1 MFEQEEVFS
10 FEATSPLTFDD
21 FKKKSLYVLLNSI
34 KKLTGQC
41 FHIQKNTI
49 IVLGNVLSKDI
60 LNMMEIL
67 LMVLN
72 FLIELL
78 IFLVE

>member
-1 MFEQEEVFS
+1 MSEQEEVFS

-34 KKLTGQC
+34 KNNLKTTGQY

-49 IVLGNVLSKDI
+49 IVLGNVL
-60 LNMMEIL
+60 
-67 LMVLN
+67 
-72 FLIELL
+72 
-78 IFLVE
+78 